1 MNIDL
6 RAVRAFLLFCAVVLF
21 LFGAGFNDKH
31 PHKTV
36 VVLGVGLALLA
47 VDRLLALL
55 VGVRSGLSGER

>member
-1 MNIDL
+1 
-6 RAVRAFLLFCAVVLF
+6 VLF

-55 VGVRSGLSGER
+55 VGVRSGDSGEG